1 MLEVQQYLHTGR
13 TLADLWTDYAVKSVI
28 SEDGRLVSLKYDQ
41 IKSGV
46 NAITRQC
53 RGLVLEVGTW
63 EVVARPFD
71 RFFNAGEGHAAPLT
85 GGAVRAQEKVDG
97 ALAILYRYGGT
108 WQVASSGTPTGMGAM
123 EKGSPFT
130 FRDAFWR
137 VWGASGWKLPED
149 SEGGTAFLF
158 ELCVPENRA
167 ICRHDRPSLTLIGA
181 RDRDGT
187 EHRPGEFSDRWA
199 AVREF
204 PLPDLAAVRE
214 SFRAMNPLRQ
224 EGYVLVT
231 DGDPARPQAGFTRQ
245 KCKHPGYVAL
255 HHLQG
260 QQLEG
265 DTLDR
270 ARAVSIVR
278 CGEISEVMA
287 VYPRLAPALSD
298 ADRRFKALLADLEQE
313 RADLEPLKADRR
325 AFALKAQSGRFPPV
339 HFGMLT
345 GKLSSFEEGLVQA
358 PLEMLVK
365 AMWGA

>member
-1 MLEVQQYLHTGR
+1 MLEVQQYLSAGR

-28 SEDGRLVSLKYDQ
+28 SEDGRIVSLKYDQ

-63 EVVARPFD
+63 EVIARPFD

-85 GGAVRAQEKVDG
+85 GPEAGRGSMRVQEKVDG
-97 ALAILYRYGGT
+97 SLAILYRYGGA
-108 WQVASSGTPTGMGAM
+108 WQVGSSGTPTGMGAM
-123 EKGSPFT
+123 EKTSPLT

-137 VWGASGWKLPED
+137 VWSASGWELPGD

-158 ELCVPENRA
+158 ELCVPENRV

-181 RDRDGT
+181 RDRDGI
-187 EHRPGEFSDRWA
+187 ERRPGEFSDRWA
-199 AVREF
+199 VVREF

-231 DGDPARPQAGFTRQ
+231 DGDPARPQAGFARQ

-260 QQLEG
+260 HPLEG
-265 DTLDR
+265 NAAADR
-270 ARAVSIVR
+270 ARAVSVVR
-278 CGEISEVMA
+278 CGEIGEVMA
-287 VYPRLAPALSD
+287 VYPQFAPLLSD
-298 ADRRFKALLADLEQE
+298 ADARFQALLADLEQE
-313 RADLEPLKADRR
+313 RA
-325 AFALKAQSGRFPPV
+325 ALNP
-339 HFGMLT
+339 
-345 GKLSSFEEGLVQA
+345 
-358 PLEMLVK
+358 
-365 AMWGA
+365 